1 MSLMWLLLP
10 GLFAQE
16 LVNRTND
23 PSDAPEASPEAAAA
37 RQLAELGAELA
48 AAQVKAAD
56 HAVLSR
62 IVADATTLLDEG
74 LSAAQRVGAAQDL
87 ATLGD
92 SRGLP
97 FLLFAVRRAGDAE
110 VRAQAMR
117 AAGSF
122 DDPAVR
128 QLASE
133 GLESPSQPP
142 VLRIAC
148 MDVLLL
154 TPDEALGERLY
165 ALAGDREAPE
175 AVREAALAA
184 LNTHY
189 PVLVQLRG
197 EPEALGLTLGAVPGI
212 VANGVAGGVM
222 LSSIGVLGQSDVGV
236 VIGAIGGSL
245 VGAGTGTTYALTRPL
260 TPGQSLAYTLGVASG
275 LNIGVSTSFMLGA
288 GDEASAAFRAVGV
301 GAGAVMGYRRF
312 KKDPTVSDVMEGAI
326 GAHLG
331 QQLAFGAHDLIVPS
345 PPFKY
350 SYYDDQAAYRAWGVE
365 VQQWSQRRVGVA
377 LGGLVV
383 GGAATALAQDAWDLS
398 VEDAVFGGV
407 VGAEG
412 AWIGGWLPVAIDG
425 EYRSGAVRVGWVAGT
440 AAGLAL
446 TELRPASVQQSFFTA
461 YGAAAGNALGAG
473 LPMLAGTK
481 KERVMARVMLP
492 VGAAGA
498 AAGYLAADQLSVEGG
513 DGALLYIGVPIVL
526 AHNAAL
532 ASGLNRLTD
541 LQGDQATGLFLA
553 GSGLGALGAAA
564 LGAKTDPTAAQ
575 VALVASAGAWGAW
588 YGVLTPI
595 ALNIDTP
602 DGALMLSGVG
612 LADGLM
618 VATALA
624 QLPAVGLKPRST
636 LAPQLFAVGGATL
649 GALGVAL
656 TTDSGQA
663 IAGGALVGASL
674 GFGGGTIFQV
684 SRDRN
689 VAKDRQALALLPR
702 PDLHRLPGHWSPS
715 LAPTM
720 MEDGSPGVA
729 MGLTI
734 TGL

>member
-1 MSLMWLLLP
+1 LLLP

-23 PSDAPEASPEAAAA
+23 PSDAPTPSAEAEAAKA
-37 RQLAELGAELA
+37 LAELGAELA

-56 HAVLSR
+56 HDVIAR
-62 IVADATTLLDEG
+62 ILADATTLLDET
-74 LSAAQRVGAAQDL
+74 LTTAQRVGAAQDL
-87 ATLGD
+87 ATLAD

-97 FLLFAVRRAGDAE
+97 FLIFAVRRAGDAE

-122 DDPAVR
+122 ADPGVR

-133 GLESPSQPP
+133 GLENPSLPP
-142 VLRIAC
+142 ALRIAA

-175 AVREAALAA
+175 LVRDAALAA

-245 VGAGTGTTYALTRPL
+245 VGVGTGTTYALTRPL

-275 LNIGVSTSFMLGA
+275 LNVGVSTSLMLDA
-288 GDEASAAFRAVGV
+288 GEEASAALRAVGV

-326 GAHLG
+326 SAHLG
-331 QQLAFGAHDLIVPS
+331 QQLAFGAHDLILPAPVLPED
-345 PPFKY
+345 F
-350 SYYDDQAAYRAWGVE
+350 YDDWDDSAYQAWELE
-365 VQQWSQRRVGVA
+365 VQQWEQRRVGVA

-383 GGAATALAQDAWDLS
+383 GGAASALAQDAWDLG

-407 VGAEG
+407 AGAEG
-412 AWIGGWLPVAIDG
+412 AWIGGWLPIAIDG
-425 EYRSGAVRVGWVAGT
+425 DYRSGAARVGWVAGT

-446 TELRPASVQQSFFTA
+446 TELRPANVQQSFFLA
-461 YGAAAGNALGAG
+461 YGAAAGNAFGAG
-473 LPMLAGTK
+473 LPMLAGTRK
-481 KERVMARVMLP
+481 DRVVARVMLP

-513 DGALLYIGVPIVL
+513 DGALLYIGVPILL

-532 ASGLNRLTD
+532 ASGLDRLTE
-541 LQGDQATGLFLA
+541 LVGDQATGLFLA
-553 GSGLGALGAAA
+553 GSGLGAIGAAA
-564 LGAKTDPTAAQ
+564 LGAKADPSAAQ

-602 DGALMLSGVG
+602 NGALLLSGVG

-674 GFGGGTIFQV
+674 GFGGGTLFQLT
-684 SRDRN
+684 RKNDT
-689 VAKDRQALALLPR
+689 AKDRQALALLPR
-702 PDLHRLPGHWSPS
+702 PDLQRLPGHWSPS

-720 MEDGSPGVA
+720 MEDGAPGVA
-729 MGLTI
+729 LGLTI

>member
-1 MSLMWLLLP
+1 
-10 GLFAQE
+10 
-16 LVNRTND
+16 
-23 PSDAPEASPEAAAA
+23 
-37 RQLAELGAELA
+37 
-48 AAQVKAAD
+48 
-56 HAVLSR
+56 
-62 IVADATTLLDEG
+62 
-74 LSAAQRVGAAQDL
+74 
-87 ATLGD
+87 
-92 SRGLP
+92 
-97 FLLFAVRRAGDAE
+97 
-110 VRAQAMR
+110 
-117 AAGSF
+117 
-122 DDPAVR
+122 
-128 QLASE
+128 
-133 GLESPSQPP
+133 
-142 VLRIAC
+142 
-148 MDVLLL
+148 
-154 TPDEALGERLY
+154 
-165 ALAGDREAPE
+165 
-175 AVREAALAA
+175 
-184 LNTHY
+184 
-189 PVLVQLRG
+189 
-197 EPEALGLTLGAVPGI
+197 
-212 VANGVAGGVM
+212 M

-326 GAHLG
+326 SAHLG
-331 QQLAFGAHDLIVPS
+331 QQLAFGAHDLLVP
-345 PPFKY
+345 PPRFKN
-350 SYYDDQAAYRAWGVE
+350 SYYEDRAALQAWGVE
-365 VQQWSQRRVGVA
+365 FDQWSQRRVGVA

-383 GGAATALAQDAWDLS
+383 GGAATALSRDAWDLS

-412 AWIGGWLPVAIDG
+412 AWIGGWLPVAINGDG
-425 EYRSGAVRVGWVAGT
+425 HNGAVRVGWVAGT

-498 AAGYLAADQLSVEGG
+498 AAGYLAADALSVDGG

-532 ASGLNRLTD
+532 ASGLDRLTD
-541 LQGDQATGLFLA
+541 LQGEQATGLFLA

-595 ALNIDTP
+595 AFDIETP
-602 DGALMLSGVG
+602 EGALMLSGVG

-624 QLPAVGLKPRST
+624 RLPAVGLKPRST
-636 LAPQLFAVGGATL
+636 PGTPASPWVAP
-649 GALGVAL
+649 
-656 TTDSGQA
+656 
-663 IAGGALVGASL
+663 
-674 GFGGGTIFQV
+674 
-684 SRDRN
+684 
-689 VAKDRQALALLPR
+689 P
-702 PDLHRLPGHWSPS
+702 
-715 LAPTM
+715 
-720 MEDGSPGVA
+720 
-729 MGLTI
+729 
-734 TGL
+734 

>member
-1 MSLMWLLLP
+1 R
-10 GLFAQE
+10 G
-16 LVNRTND
+16 
-23 PSDAPEASPEAAAA
+23 AA
-37 RQLAELGAELA
+37 RA
-48 AAQVKAAD
+48 AAQLKAED
-56 HAVLSR
+56 HAVLAR
-62 IVADATTLLDEG
+62 IVADATTLLDET
-74 LSAAQRVGAAQDL
+74 LAPAQRVDAAKDL
-87 ATLGD
+87 ATLAD
-92 SRGLP
+92 RRGLP
-97 FLLFAVRRAGDAE
+97 FLIFAVRRAGDAE

-117 AAGSF
+117 AAGTF

-133 GLESPSQPP
+133 GLENPNLPP
-142 VLRIAC
+142 VLRIAS

-175 AVREAALAA
+175 AVRDAALAA
-184 LNTHY
+184 LNKHY

-245 VGAGTGTTYALTRPL
+245 VGVGTGTTYALTRPL

-275 LNIGVSTSFMLGA
+275 LNVGVSTGILIDA
-288 GDEASAAFRAVGV
+288 GEEASAALRAVGV

-326 GAHLG
+326 SAHLG
-331 QQLAFGAHDLIVPS
+331 QQLAFGAHDLLS
-345 PPFKY
+345 PEPEFPRGDF
-350 SYYDDQAAYRAWGVE
+350 DDVEYRAWEAE
-365 VQQWSQRRVGVA
+365 VQDWQQRRVGVA

-383 GGAATALAQDAWDLS
+383 GGAASALAQDAWDLS
-398 VEDAVFGGV
+398 VEDALFGGV
-407 VGAEG
+407 AGAEG
-412 AWIGGWLPVAIDG
+412 AWIGGWMPVAVDG
-425 EYRSGAVRVGWVAGT
+425 DAREGAVRVGWVAGT

-446 TELRPASVQQSFFTA
+446 TELRPASAQQSFFTA

-473 LPMLAGTK
+473 LPMLAGVQK
-481 KERVMARVMLP
+481 DRVVARVMLP
-492 VGAAGA
+492 VGVVGT
-498 AAGYLAADQLSVEGG
+498 AAGYLAADKLSVEGG
-513 DGALLYIGVPIVL
+513 DAALLYIGVPILL

-532 ASGLNRLTD
+532 ASGLGQLTD
-541 LQGDQATGLFLA
+541 MTGDQGLGLFLT
-553 GSGLGALGAAA
+553 GSGVGAAGLVA
-564 LGAKTDPTAAQ
+564 LGAKADPTPSQ

-595 ALNIDTP
+595 AFGVDTP
-602 DGALMLSGVG
+602 NGALMLSGVG

-656 TTDSGQA
+656 ATDSGQA

-674 GFGGGTIFQV
+674 GFGGGTLFQV
-684 SRDRN
+684 ARDHDST
-689 VAKDRQALALLPR
+689 KDRQALALLPR
-702 PDLHRLPGHWSPS
+702 PDLQRLPGHWSPS
-715 LAPTM
+715 MAPTV
-720 MEDGSPGVA
+720 MEDGAPGVA
-729 MGLTI
+729 LGLTI